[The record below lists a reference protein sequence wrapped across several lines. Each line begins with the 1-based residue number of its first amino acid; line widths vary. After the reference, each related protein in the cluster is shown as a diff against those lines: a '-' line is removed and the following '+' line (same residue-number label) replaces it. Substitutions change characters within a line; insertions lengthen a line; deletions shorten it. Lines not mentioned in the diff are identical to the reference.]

1 MEIYNQFNNG
11 KCGKIAE
18 EKKSFFEKSTI
29 FLNGKENI
37 LHAFKSDIFLIKKKS
52 NEDTETTGCP
62 LTSLPKKSTQGV
74 GIKIITPKQ
83 IPQGLPTALVQEK
96 QVTYQ

>member
-1 MEIYNQFNNG
+1 M
-11 KCGKIAE
+11 
-18 EKKSFFEKSTI
+18 
-29 FLNGKENI
+29 
-37 LHAFKSDIFLIKKKS
+37 S
-52 NEDTETTGCP
+52 NEDTETTGTP